1 MRDCLP
7 RTATTRLEEL
17 MLGLDRVGLRA
28 ARPTPG
34 RPDAR
39 EGQQRPALVAGE
51 KAGPAQWSPLTC
63 GLLRR
68 HRSWP
73 YSMTSSARARKRG
86 RNTETERLCGFQI
99 DDELGL
105 HGLVDRQLGR
115 LFAFQDSPGV
125 DAGQTITVAEA
136 AS

>member
-28 ARPTPG
+28 VRPTPG

-51 KAGPAQWSPLTC
+51 KAGPAQWSFNLRTLAEAPELA
-63 GLLRR
+63 LLDDLVG
-68 HRSWP
+68 SGEE
-73 YSMTSSARARKRG
+73 RG

-99 DDELGL
+99 DDELGPSWV
-105 HGLVDRQLGR
+105 GGPATRQ
-115 LFAFQDSPGV
+115 AFRPSGSPRV
-125 DAGQTITVAEA
+125 EAGQTITVAEA

>member
-51 KAGPAQWSPLTC
+51 KAGPAQRSFNLRTLAEAPELA
-63 GLLRR
+63 LLDDLVG
-68 HRSWP
+68 SGEE
-73 YSMTSSARARKRG
+73 RG

-115 LFAFQDSPGV
+115 LFAFQDPPV
-125 DAGQTITVAEA
+125 
-136 AS
+136 